1 MNLLPIEIIEINQ
14 TKINHSERMVRP
26 IYRLI
31 IYSCVHVD
39 DNSLDNYLNLHKI
52 L

>member
-1 MNLLPIEIIEINQ
+1 MNLLPIKIIEINQ
-14 TKINHSERMVRP
+14 TKINHNERITRP
-26 IYRLI
+26 IYCLI
-31 IYSCVHVD
+31 IYSGVDVD